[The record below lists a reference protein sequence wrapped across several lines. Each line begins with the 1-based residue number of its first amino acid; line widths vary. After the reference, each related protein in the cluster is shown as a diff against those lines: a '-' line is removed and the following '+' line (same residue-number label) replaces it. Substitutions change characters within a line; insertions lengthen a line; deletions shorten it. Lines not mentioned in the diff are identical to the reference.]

1 MTSLSPVVK
10 LDGSSLPAEWQL
22 ALLEV
27 RVEHQFQLPCRVT
40 LRFNDPG
47 YKLVSKSLAKLG
59 TTVEVHQPGGAKL
72 ATAEVTAITC
82 DQRPGEQPELGL
94 EALDKSHRLGRKT
107 AIKVFQGQ
115 SYSAIVTR
123 LATEAGLSADDDETG
138 EVLDYLMQ
146 AESDMALLTE
156 IARRTGFDWW
166 VEGDHLHFKKPATQG
181 SVALVLGEE
190 LRSFSARGAGFQPS
204 AVKVDGWDSVR
215 QQLVGASVSAD
226 EHSSVPVA
234 ESDFAKLVAV
244 PKATSAFGANDIVSA
259 GLGVMSAS
267 EAKAVATSVL
277 DRGLSSAVTA
287 KGVAEGD
294 GRIKLGHAVEVTNA
308 GPMSG
313 TYPLTAIEHVYR
325 PRSGFVTR
333 FTSGE
338 RRPTTLVDTL
348 AGGGAASAYGG
359 PAHLRS
365 GLTVGVITSNNDDK
379 HPHLGRVR
387 VRYPGVSSDAESGWA
402 RVVTVGGGKDR
413 GSVWLPEVDDE
424 VLVGFEAGDAR
435 RPVVIGGLF
444 GDSSSMPTIDIK
456 EGAVQSR
463 AMRSRLGHAMSFLD
477 GTEPAKQAIE
487 LTLAGEA
494 TAVHLGKDKV
504 TVKAPSGSPVEITAG
519 ASSIKFSDSGDVS
532 ISAPNISL
540 KADAKIALQAA
551 KISIEAES
559 SLEMKS
565 DADTKLSGGILEMQ
579 GEEVAK
585 LAGGMVEIN

>member
-47 YKLVSKSLAKLG
+47 YHLVSKSLAKLG
-59 TTVEVHQPGGAKL
+59 TTIEVHQPGGDKL

-115 SYSAIVTR
+115 SYTAIVKD
-123 LATEAGLSADDDETG
+123 LASEAGLSVSDDGSGD
-138 EVLDYLMQ
+138 VLDYLMQ
-146 AESDMALLTE
+146 AESNMALLTE

-166 VEGDHLHFKKPATQG
+166 VEGDVLHFKKPASHG
-181 SVALVLGEE
+181 SVALTLGKE
-190 LRSFSARGAGFQPS
+190 LRSFSARAAGFQPT

-215 QQLVGASVSAD
+215 QQLVTASVGAQEQASL
-226 EHSSVPVA
+226 PVA
-234 ESDFAKLVAV
+234 KSDFAELVTV
-244 PKATSAFGANDIVSA
+244 RKATSAFGANDVVTA

-267 EAKAVATSVL
+267 EARSLAASVL
-277 DRGLSSAVTA
+277 DRGLSSTVTA

-294 GRIKLGHAVEVTNA
+294 GRIKLGHGVEVSGA

-313 TYPLTAIEHVYR
+313 TYPVTGIEHVYR

-338 RRPTTLVDTL
+338 RRPTGLVDTL
-348 AGGGAASAYGG
+348 AGGAATTAYGG

-365 GLTVGVITSNNDDK
+365 GLTVGVVTSNNDDK
-379 HPHLGRVR
+379 HMGRVR

-444 GDSSSMPTIDIK
+444 GDSSSIPTIDIK

-519 ASSIKFSDSGDVS
+519 ESFIKFSDSGDVS
-532 ISAPNISL
+532 ISAPNINL

-551 KISIEAES
+551 QISIQAEA
-559 SLEMKS
+559 SLQMAS
-565 DADTKLSGGILEMQ
+565 DEEAKLSGMMLEMQ
-579 GEEVAK
+579 GETVAK